1 MTNNNN
7 KEQQQ
12 MIWKDF
18 PVPVVSYAEATIQR
32 WNPRLRRYEDEIEHI
47 TLIPVHNLTLNKLR
61 DALADRLYTRTTND
75 GPRGAGFIALSEN
88 NTAPAVGDTTMSGE
102 TSLSGLTRA
111 DATTKSHSAG
121 TNTTSVSHQFTAGA
135 AGTIMKAG
143 LFTASSAG
151 DPYHVT
157 VFASN
162 AVLAIN
168 DLLTVTFTITHA

>member
-1 MTNNNN
+1 MT
-7 KEQQQ
+7 KQELV
-12 MIWKDF
+12 WKDF
-18 PVPVVSYAEATIQR
+18 PNSVVSYAEAKIKR
-32 WNPRLRRYEDEIEHI
+32 WNPKLRRYENEVEHI

-75 GPRGAGFIALSEN
+75 GPRGAGWIALSEN

-121 TNTTSVSHQFTAGA
+121 TNTTTVSHQFTAGA

-143 LFTASSAG
+143 LFTASTSG
-151 DPYHVT
+151 DPYHVV
-157 VFASN
+157 VFGTT

-168 DLLTVTFTITHA
+168 DLLTVSFTLTHA

>member
-1 MTNNNN
+1 MSSTC
-7 KEQQQ
+7 
-12 MIWKDF
+12 
-18 PVPVVSYAEATIQR
+18 SYVQVTVHK
-32 WNPRLRRYEDEIEHI
+32 WNPI
-47 TLIPVHNLTLNKLR
+47 TKKHEAPTNIPIKKIYNLDHNLTLNKLR
-61 DALADRLYTRTTND
+61 DNLADRLYTRTTND
-75 GPRGAGFIALSEN
+75 GGRGAGFIALSEN

-121 TNTTSVSHQFTAGA
+121 TNTTSISHQFTAGA
-135 AGTIMKAG
+135 AGTIQKAG

-151 DPYHVT
+151 DPYHVA
-157 VFASN
+157 VFASS

>member
-1 MTNNNN
+1 MT
-7 KEQQQ
+7 KQELV
-12 MIWKDF
+12 WKDF
-18 PVPVVSYAEATIQR
+18 PNSVVSHGEATIQR
-32 WNPRLRRYEDEIEHI
+32 WNPKLRRYEQEVEHI

-61 DALADRLYTRTTND
+61 DALADRLYTRTSND

-121 TNTTSVSHQFTAGA
+121 TNTTSISHQFTAGA
-135 AGTIMKAG
+135 AGTIQKAA
-143 LFTASSAG
+143 LFNASSTG
-151 DPYHVT
+151 DPYHAA